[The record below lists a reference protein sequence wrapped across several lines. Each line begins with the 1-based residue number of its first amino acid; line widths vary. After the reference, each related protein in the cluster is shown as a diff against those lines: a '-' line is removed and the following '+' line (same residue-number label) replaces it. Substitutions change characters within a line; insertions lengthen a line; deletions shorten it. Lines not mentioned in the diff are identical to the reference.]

1 MVGHLRRF
9 FQPRMQCSRQKIQ
22 ELRQMLQHELVQ
34 SPVGERFL
42 PEVWMS
48 PLNLLGWAQ
57 EKNLSVLFLLGRVWG
72 GLVERN
78 GLLRAE
84 AIWKQIANSREKGT
98 SSGRG
103 PSTAMCKP
111 IMESSWTF
119 IPFAQCFETI
129 FTSLAKAFRG
139 LALACVQQNA
149 LLLDPQTRLRKKK
162 R

>member
-1 MVGHLRRF
+1 MFHPKWQKIPRHGGSFAAF
-9 FQPRMQCSRQKIQ
+9 FKPRMQCSRQKIQ

-34 SPVGERFL
+34 SPVGEIFL

-48 PLNLLGWAQ
+48 LLNLLGWAQ

-103 PSTAMCKP
+103 QALQCVAYNGKFKNLHSICPMFWNNLHFNNPTT
-111 IMESSWTF
+111 ES
-119 IPFAQCFETI
+119 P
-129 FTSLAKAFRG
+129 
-139 LALACVQQNA
+139 
-149 LLLDPQTRLRKKK
+149 
-162 R
+162 